1 MYFIIM
7 PLILSLVIAILFG
20 KVLIPFL
27 KSKKMGQKILDI
39 GPRWHK
45 SKEGTPYL
53 GGLLFI
59 SGTLAG
65 FIVFIFIADR
75 KGGNYADIYTLIMA
89 LCYALIGFADDYA
102 KRLKKMNEGLTAVQ
116 KLALEFP
123 VAIIYTVVMKY
134 YGAIDTKLFIPFANI
149 NIDIGFFYY
158 IFLVFGIVLVVN
170 SVNIHDGIDG
180 LCGTTTSIITIMFI
194 VLFYIE
200 GNNPGMILTSAFLGG
215 IIGFLYYN
223 IYPAK
228 IFMGDT
234 GSSFLGGI
242 VAGIAVWMKIP
253 LLLILFGVVY
263 IIEAISDIIQVG
275 SYKLRGKR
283 VFKMAPIHHH
293 FELCNWSEWKIVL
306 VSASITVAMS
316 ILSALGVLMR

>member
-1 MYFIIM
+1 MYLIIM
-7 PLILSLVIAILFG
+7 PLALALVIAILFG

-27 KSKKMGQKILDI
+27 KSKKMGQKILEI
-39 GPRWHK
+39 GPRWHR

-65 FIVFIFIADR
+65 FIAFIFIADR
-75 KGGNYADIYTLIMA
+75 KDGNYADLYTLIMA
-89 LCYALIGFADDYA
+89 LCYALIGFADDYT
-102 KRLKKMNEGLTAVQ
+102 KRLKKMNEGLTAAQ

-123 VAIIYTVVMKY
+123 VAIIYAVVMEY
-134 YGAIDTKLFIPFANI
+134 SGVIDTKLFIPFANI
-149 NIDIGFFYY
+149 NIEFGFFYY
-158 IFLVFGIVLVVN
+158 IFLVLGIVFIVN

-180 LCGTTTSIITIMFI
+180 LCGTTTAIIAIMFI
-194 VLFYIE
+194 VLFYIG
-200 GNNPGMILTSAFLGG
+200 GNHPGIILTSAFLGG

-223 IYPAK
+223 MYPAR

-234 GSSFLGGI
+234 GSSFLGGM

-253 LLLILFGVVY
+253 LLLVLFGIVY
-263 IIEAISDIIQVG
+263 IIESVSDIIQVG

-293 FELCNWSEWKIVL
+293 FELCGWSEWKIVL
-306 VSASITVAMS
+306 VSASVTLVMS
-316 ILSALGVLMR
+316 AISAISVIIK